1 MPCFEANILPLPLAP
16 KSWQAVRRQAL
27 EPWRD
32 WRGTDRDIAASVQS
46 SAPQTMKNKSSKQP
60 KNTKSAARVKDLR
73 PRKDPKA
80 AARNQ
85 PSGTALASV
94 TDLVIDP
101 FNPNR

>member
-1 MPCFEANILPLPLAP
+1 
-16 KSWQAVRRQAL
+16 
-27 EPWRD
+27 
-32 WRGTDRDIAASVQS
+32 
-46 SAPQTMKNKSSKQP
+46 MKNKSSEQP